1 MAMFIDKCA
10 ICEEKITQDTPYT
23 STSGCAFPEG
33 HTLWKYCDTGL
44 HQQCLLN
51 WKHRVEFSSGYFSLS
66 TGAHELI
73 LQEHWKLTCGPLI
86 YGAQGK
92 VSLPYY
98 AQIEFRE
105 WPGRLYSKFLDWP
118 QYISNKAWE
127 EDNIPELNSYIDGFY
142 QVFPKN
148 VVRLQELLLPHI
160 IEGIKN
166 GEHHKQRHVYLLS
179 LDLFDNKML
188 YGFLPIFENSL
199 NDEHGSVRQAAHILL
214 KKLKN
219 EG

>member
-1 MAMFIDKCA
+1 MAMIIDKCA
-10 ICEEKITQDTPYT
+10 ICEEKIAQDALYI

-33 HTLWKYCDTGL
+33 HALWQYCDTGL

-51 WKHRVEFSSGYFSLS
+51 WKRRVEFSTGYFSLS

-86 YGAQGK
+86 YGPQGK
-92 VSLPYY
+92 VNLPYY

-105 WPGRLYSKFLDWP
+105 WPGRLYSKFVDWP
-118 QYISNKAWE
+118 SYISNKVWE
-127 EDNIPELNSYIDGFY
+127 KNNIPELNSYIDSFY
-142 QVFPKN
+142 QKFPKTLES
-148 VVRLQELLLPHI
+148 LQELLLQPI
-160 IEGIKN
+160 LEGIKN
-166 GEHHKQRHVYLLS
+166 GEHHKQRYVYILS
-179 LDLFDNKML
+179 LDLFDKNML
-188 YGFLPIFENSL
+188 YDFIPILDNSL

-219 EG
+219 ES